1 MTTGKPPEKNVIFTE
16 EEADAARARLR
27 AWFSRQESSSKQD
40 SPQADDGDADAAH
53 IEQSD
58 DDESNECD
66 EDEQEED
73 IQDLFPFK
81 PSERPLIEQ
90 IERTIRR
97 HMLAADPASLKDIA
111 AFLHALRRLPY
122 ATPDVSLDLA
132 LMTRIDE
139 NLSYVSVELD
149 DQSFRL
155 STGGSVYSPDVGSDS
170 YSSTTVEIELGGF
183 REGTTQDFEDWLD
196 QFVSAGGGIEIQGD
210 CDVDLTEGAP
220 DDGWDRLDRYWE
232 SRWED
237 DDGY

>member
-1 MTTGKPPEKNVIFTE
+1 MTAGKPIDKKVIFTE
-16 EEADAARARLR
+16 EEANSARVRLSE
-27 AWFSRQESSSKQD
+27 WLSQQESLGKEE
-40 SPQADDGDADAAH
+40 SPQAGNGDAEAAQ
-53 IEQSD
+53 IA
-58 DDESNECD
+58 ESGD

-73 IQDLFPFK
+73 IEDLFPFK
-81 PSERPLIEQ
+81 PSERPLIDQ
-90 IERTIRR
+90 IEKTIRR
-97 HMLAADPASLKDIA
+97 HVLCADPASWKDIA
-111 AFLHALRRLPY
+111 AFLHALGRLPY

-132 LMTRIDE
+132 LMTRFGE

-149 DQSFRL
+149 DQAFRL

-196 QFVSAGGGIEIQGD
+196 QFVSAGGVIEIQGD
-210 CDVDLTEGAP
+210 CDADLTESAP